1 MTVTTLPDLIA
12 RAESLARGLR
22 FSDEPTTTEQ
32 WTTFEAT
39 AHRLMRA
46 LVDVPVHGRQPGAA
60 GPSRCREIARA
71 LPRAARFSGAQTS
84 YTAREAGAQLGIS
97 ETTVLKRVRRSELPA
112 VLDAGTYV
120 IRAADLFGT
129 SEVTPANASSAYPL
143 DRLSTMLGAAADL
156 ILLHR
161 QRQGL
166 GVQDDPL
173 GSEAQVAPVMAR
185 VLTLTLV
192 VAREAASRLPLVT
205 TDQALALAKYAE
217 RSLDQLNQ
225 LSQRVDIDSLNRVA
239 SFMAEPTSLGHNG
252 ELQSVLRSWAE
263 SAHAEVRRGIPSADS
278 LRAIA
283 NQGLHVYAVTARMLD
298 ASQSAAVEP
307 GDLQGQLREAAEH
320 QRRLQEQWGNVT
332 TATKPR
338 HEFVLATQAFHSA
351 LERLDGRLVDAKS
364 HSPLAAGTRITVDY
378 ELANA
383 LGEIADLSHEAR
395 HVPDL
400 LARSELLFAPARIL
414 PSTADR
420 LQARHLGRYVPVLAT
435 EAEDL
440 RLAAH
445 YAADAAATVVRT
457 VTPTLQSTHGVV
469 TRSRVP
475 ISHGIAPEL

>member
-32 WTTFEAT
+32 WNTFEAT

-46 LVDVPVHGRQPGAA
+46 LVDAPVNGRRPGAA
-60 GPSRCREIARA
+60 DPLRSREIVRA
-71 LPRAARFSGAQTS
+71 LPRAAMFSGAQTS

-97 ETTVLKRVRRSELPA
+97 GSTVLKRVRRSDLPA

-120 IRAADLFGT
+120 IRAEDLFGG
-129 SEVTPANASSAYPL
+129 SELTPANASSAHPL
-143 DRLSTMLGAAADL
+143 DRLSTMLGTAGDL

-161 QRQGL
+161 QRQGP
-166 GVQDDPL
+166 GVQGDPL
-173 GSEAQVAPVMAR
+173 SSEAQVAPAMTR
-185 VLTLTLV
+185 VLTLTLAA
-192 VAREAASRLPLVT
+192 ARDSASRLPLAT

-225 LSQRVDIDSLNRVA
+225 LNERVDNDSLSRVA
-239 SFMAEPTSLGHNG
+239 TFMAEPTRRGHNG
-252 ELQSVLRSWAE
+252 GLQSVLRSWAE
-263 SAHAEVRRGIPSADS
+263 SAHAEVRRDIPSADS

-298 ASQSAAVEP
+298 ASEP
-307 GDLQGQLREAAEH
+307 GAVDARDFQDLLREAAEH

-332 TATKPR
+332 TAMKPR
-338 HEFVLATQAFHSA
+338 REFALATREFHSA
-351 LERLDGRLVDAKS
+351 LERLDGKMVDAKS
-364 HSPLAAGTRITVDY
+364 DSPLRDVDRITVGY

-395 HVPDL
+395 HLPDL
-400 LARSELLFAPARIL
+400 LAQSELLFAPARIL
-414 PSTADR
+414 PSTTDR
-420 LQARHLGRYVPVLAT
+420 LRARHLGRFVPVLGT

-440 RLAAH
+440 RLAAN
-445 YAADAAATVVRT
+445 YAADAAATVLRN
-457 VTPTLQSTHGVV
+457 VTPTLQATRGEV
-469 TRSRVP
+469 TRYLVP